1 MFQFEPELE
10 PVQSSAAHTS
20 SPKLAFGK
28 YRQVITDLL
37 ESLLIAAA
45 VCAFIY
51 AFVATPNIVNG
62 PSMFP
67 TFKEGQLV
75 LTTSRLAHIL
85 ADSDIGRSL
94 GMDYMRGEII
104 VFHNNVSDEDLIK
117 RLIAQPGDVVKLQNG
132 YVYVNGE
139 KVDESYLQQD
149 IFTQG
154 GSYLAEGEELTIPPK
169 HYFMMGDNRPQS
181 RDSRDSRIGLINRD
195 DILGKVVV
203 RYWPLSDFAIIRPG
217 DFKLS
222 T

>member
-10 PVQSSAAHTS
+10 PAGSSSATTTK
-20 SPKLAFGK
+20 PLRFGK
-28 YRQVITDLL
+28 YRQMITDLL
-37 ESLLIAAA
+37 ESLIIAAL

-75 LTTSRLAHIL
+75 LTTSRLAHWL

-94 GMDYMRGEII
+94 GLDYMRGEVV
-104 VFHNNVSDEDLIK
+104 VFHNNASDEDLIK
-117 RLIAQPGDVVKLQNG
+117 RLIAVPGDIVKLEDG
-132 YVYVNGE
+132 YVYINGE
-139 KVDESYLQQD
+139 KLAEPYLEQD

-154 GSYLAEGEELTIPPK
+154 GSYLQDGEELTIPAK

-181 RDSRDSRIGLINRD
+181 RDSRDSRVGLINRD
-195 DILGKVVV
+195 DILGKVMV

-217 DFKLS
+217 EVTS
-222 T
+222 S